1 MNSAR
6 SGKTRIDNMATTEN
20 CRGSILS
27 EIFVAVSDIKNGS
40 ILSADSRLSVLL
52 PYMVDIL
59 AS

>member
-40 ILSADSRLSVLL
+40 ILSAALD
-52 PYMVDIL
+52 
-59 AS
+59 